1 VPYGYTTLG
10 TALQEVSNRL
20 YDSTQQFWTQA
31 ELALFF
37 NEALRTWN
45 AMTGFWRSDSVFPAV
60 SDTTWYDYPSQP
72 NTLRPYTVTDAQLY
86 TLLQYHLLEP
96 TPTPPLPWTGVSAQF
111 TADDLI
117 SAVQRR
123 RDELFSVT
131 GCTITRRTVP
141 AIAGRIVLPDTVIDI
156 RRVAY
161 LPNFPQCQGYGCG
174 AYGMGPYGI
183 SVPSLVG
190 ASNSILW
197 PEDTWGEQSF
207 DPTYTLN
214 PAGIPMRY
222 LQSTQPPLTF
232 DTDRAPA
239 WGGFYELLTIEAGPL
254 LSATTPT
261 LLGIPDDWTP
271 ILKWGALADLL
282 SRESNA
288 KDLPRAQ
295 YCEARYR
302 MGLKLM
308 LDSPAV
314 LATRLANVPLQ
325 IDSVWAADLYNTT
338 WQGQANQ
345 KPNTMLHAGQNMLAL
360 APTPDSAYSITA
372 TVVQNA
378 PLPVAMSDPIQVPRE
393 DLDAIIDYTQ
403 HLSSVKMG
411 GQEFLSTMLL
421 FQRFLKQ
428 ATVYNSKLSE
438 LAEFTNPLFGLS
450 SRDAQMHPRFASDE
464 AVTEASG
471 G

>member
-1 VPYGYTTLG
+1 MANYSYTTLG
-10 TALQEVSNRL
+10 QALQEISNRL
-20 YDSTQQFWTQA
+20 YDSTQQFWTQV
-31 ELALFF
+31 ELALYF
-37 NEALRTWN
+37 NEGLRTWN
-45 AMTGFWRSDSVFPAV
+45 SLTGFWRNDSVFPAV
-60 SDTTWYDYPSQP
+60 PNTTWYDYPSQP

-96 TPTPPLPWTGVSAQF
+96 AVGVNPWTGVSAQF

-117 SAVQRR
+117 NAVQRR
-123 RDELFSVT
+123 RDELFSIT
-131 GCTITRRTVP
+131 GCTITRRSVP
-141 AIAGRIVLPDTVIDI
+141 AIAGRIVLPDTVIDV

-161 LPNFPQCQGYGCG
+161 LPNFSQCLGYGCG
-174 AYGMGPYGI
+174 AYGLGPYGESI
-183 SVPSLVG
+183 PALIG
-190 ASNSILW
+190 PSNSILW

-207 DPTYTLN
+207 NTDYTLT
-214 PAGIPMRY
+214 PAGIPLAY
-222 LQSTQPPLTF
+222 LISTQPPLTF

-239 WGGFYELLTIEAGPL
+239 FGGSYELLTIEAGPQ
-254 LSATTPT
+254 LSAATPT

-288 KDLPRAQ
+288 KDIPRAQ
-295 YCEARYR
+295 YCEQRYR
-302 MGLKLM
+302 MGVKLL
-308 LDSPAV
+308 LDSPAI

-338 WQGQANQ
+338 WQASANQ
-345 KPNTMLHAGQNMLAL
+345 KPTTMLHAGQNMLAL

-372 TVVQNA
+372 TVVANA
-378 PLPVAMSDPIQVPRE
+378 PLPVAMSDPIQVARE

-403 HLSSVKMG
+403 HLAAVKLG
-411 GQEFLSTMLL
+411 GQEFLATIPL

-428 ATVYNSKLSE
+428 ATVYNSKLAE
-438 LAEFTNPLFGLS
+438 LAEFTAPLFGLS
-450 SRDAQMHPRFASDE
+450 SRDAQMHPRFTSDD
-464 AVTEASG
+464 AVTESSG